1 MSYNQIARR
10 VEVEAGDLII
20 ETPME
25 TDAPDLAR
33 LFLEDMD
40 ALGIKSE
47 LSAQLEFSQ
56 SVIQAAR
63 AEHARCL
70 CWGVRLAEGGPLVGM
85 ILVNF
90 TWSPKFAARS
100 LWIESLYVTPSARR
114 RGIGRVLVEQLLDWA
129 QEQGVGGVDIEAYR
143 GNTPA
148 SVLYRTLGFRRL
160 GRERFVYRFE

>member
-1 MSYNQIARR
+1 M
-10 VEVEAGDLII
+10 EGDDLII
-20 ETPME
+20 ETPE
-25 TDAPDLAR
+25 ESDAPDLAR

-47 LSAQLEFSQ
+47 LSAQLEFSRA
-56 SVIQAAR
+56 VIDAAR
-63 AEHARCL
+63 AERARCL
-70 CWGVRLAEGGPLVGM
+70 CWGARLERGGPLVGM

-90 TWSPKFAARS
+90 TWSPKFASRS
-100 LWIESLYVTPSARR
+100 LWIESLYVTPTARR

-160 GRERFVYRFE
+160 GRERFVYRFD